1 MENKKNIRKN
11 KIAIKEM
18 KELKGEKNKEK
29 NTPEIKLK
37 KNLEINDEEGLNLSY
52 DKSDLET
59 QFPQLMHEL
68 SVKKKTLKIEG
79 VDDGIEQ
86 EHREI
91 EEQPKEPYCEDLKN
105 PGAIDFLRR
114 CTETEDALN
123 ILDFLLEQKEL
134 SSTDYHRIKNR
145 IKKEGGF
152 KELLLEYGGLKTSG
166 YYERKFPR
174 KKILTESE
182 LLNNKNL
189 D

>member
-11 KIAIKEM
+11 KIVIKEM
-18 KELKGEKNKEK
+18 EEKEEEK

-52 DKSDLET
+52 EKSDLET

-79 VDDGIEQ
+79 VHGDIE
-86 EHREI
+86 EHTEI
-91 EEQPKEPYCEDLKN
+91 EEHPKEPYCEDLRN

-114 CTETEDALN
+114 CTETEDALS
-123 ILDFLLEQKEL
+123 ILNFLLEQNKL

-145 IKKEGGF
+145 IKKVGGL
-152 KELLLEYGGLKTSG
+152 KELILEYGGLKKPG

-174 KKILTESE
+174 KKNLTDGE
-182 LLNNKNL
+182 L
-189 D
+189 